1 MIIVTIAPGVR
12 HLKDRTTPITL
23 PRSKR
28 VVEDTAPDVIV
39 IETEDSVDYY
49 EETIPGEWRRLR
61 DADETASI
69 FLAMAAAVTP

>member
-12 HLKDRTTPITL
+12 HLKNRTTPITL

-39 IETEDSVDYY
+39 IETMDGFTCY
-49 EETIPGEWRRLR
+49 EEALPGEWRHLR

-69 FLAMAAAVTP
+69 FLAMEAAEAP